1 MATSCPINF
10 NVSYLRDQVRT
21 TYDAVAHDPG
31 GHYHFHRGPEY
42 AHDSLGYDQDELAAL
57 PALSTMRFA
66 GVGNPLAIGPVY
78 PGEKVLDHAC
88 GAGMDLLLAARRT
101 GSGGQAI
108 GIDMT
113 PAMVEYT
120 RRAVSQAGL
129 DDRIEVHQGFY
140 EELPVADA
148 SVDVVISNGVLNLAP
163 DKQQVL
169 GEIFRVLRPGG
180 RLYLADVVVQREL
193 TDEARNNPD
202 LWAACVAGALVEGEL
217 LTLAAKCGFTG
228 GRVQQ
233 RFNSFYDTT
242 AEAKVARDLFIHSV
256 NFYARKGGEET

>member
-1 MATSCPINF
+1 MATSCPMNF
-10 NVSYLRDQVRT
+10 NVGYLRDQVRT

-42 AHDSLGYDQDELAAL
+42 AHDFLGYDRDELAAL
-57 PALSTMRFA
+57 PALSTERFA

-78 PGEKVLDHAC
+78 PGETVLDHAC

-101 GSGGQAI
+101 GPGGQAI

-113 PAMVEYT
+113 PAMVECT

-129 DDRIEVHQGFY
+129 DDRVAIHQGIY
-140 EELPVADA
+140 EELPLADA

-193 TDEARNNPD
+193 TEEARSNPD

-217 LTLAAKCGFTG
+217 LTLAADCGFTG

-233 RFNSFYDTT
+233 RFNCFYDTT
-242 AEAKVARDLFIHSV
+242 AEAKVAKELFIQSV
-256 NFYARKGGEET
+256 NFYARKRVEET